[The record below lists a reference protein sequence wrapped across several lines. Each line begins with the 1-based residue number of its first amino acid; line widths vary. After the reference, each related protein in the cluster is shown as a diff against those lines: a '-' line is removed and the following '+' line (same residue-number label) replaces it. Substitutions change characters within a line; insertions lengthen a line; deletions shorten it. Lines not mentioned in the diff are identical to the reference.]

1 MDRTAAENWRVRFVA
16 TGMDMQP
23 FESILKQGAIR
34 ETAATVILVDESM
47 EKDLEGFISDG
58 SLREKPGSC
67 SVKEIQEGKAWP
79 DDLIYIEFESV
90 PNGTVYILSCETFH
104 GMGGV
109 FKRIH

>member
-1 MDRTAAENWRVRFVA
+1 MKKKSIEDLLADEIHIST
-16 TGMDMQP
+16 P
-23 FESILKQGAIR
+23 KILFEVV
-34 ETAATVILVDESM
+34 E
-47 EKDLEGFISDG
+47 DLEGFISDG